1 MNAKI
6 IKTSIALGNMVESR
20 VPVEDLAGRE
30 GGLICVMT
38 DLPAQTVRG
47 FGGAFTES
55 TGVNYNSLSDAD
67 KERFVKAYF
76 SKEDGIGY
84 SVGRITLASAD
95 FGIEDYVNIEE
106 GDKALTS
113 FQIEREKKN
122 VLPLVKDALLQNP
135 ETFLYISPWSAP
147 GFMKDN
153 GIRNRGGKLLPEYRD
168 AWAQYFV
175 RFIEKLGEE
184 GIQISAAT
192 AQNEPNARQTW
203 ESMQYT
209 VEEENQFIRDHL
221 GPKLAGLGIP
231 VMCWDHNKEKLYARA
246 GYMFDDEKTNG
257 YLMGAACH
265 WYSGDHFEQI
275 AALKRKY
282 PDKEVIV
289 SELCVETLSEDEQV
303 SAERYAHEI
312 IGDFNAGLSAFTDW
326 NMLLDKNGGPYHD
339 RNDGGCGAPVR
350 LDAEGNLYFTRIFY
364 YIGHFSKY
372 MQKGARILPTSR
384 FTDKLEALSFVNPDG
399 TVGTVVLNRTDRDYN
414 IRVCHG
420 TECAPVKIEAHS
432 ILTCVY

>member
-6 IKTSIALGNMVESR
+6 VKTSEALGRMVESEALI
-20 VPVEDLAGRE
+20 EDLKSRE

-38 DLPAQTVRG
+38 KCPRQTVRG

-55 TGVNYNSLSDAD
+55 TGVNYNSLSESN

-76 SKEDGIGY
+76 SPEGIGY

-95 FGIEDYVNIEE
+95 FGVEDYINVEE
-106 GDKALTS
+106 GDGALKS
-113 FQIEREKKN
+113 FNIEREKKN
-122 VLPLVKDALLQNP
+122 ILPLVKAALSESP
-135 ETFLYISPWSAP
+135 DMFMYISPWSAP
-147 GFMKDN
+147 AFMKDN
-153 GIRNRGGKLLPEYRD
+153 GIRNRGGKLLPEYRE
-168 AWAQYFV
+168 AWSNYFV
-175 RFIEKLGEE
+175 RFIEKLNDE
-184 GIQISAAT
+184 GVKISAAT

-209 VEEENQFIRDHL
+209 TEEENDFIRDHL
-221 GPKLAGLGIP
+221 GPALEKKGVK
-231 VMCWDHNKEKLYARA
+231 VMCWDHNKEKLYSRA
-246 GYMFDDEKTNG
+246 SYMFDDEKTNC

-275 AALKRKY
+275 EALKSMY
-282 PDKEVIV
+282 PDKEIIV
-289 SELCVETLSEDEQV
+289 SELCVETLGEDDQV

-326 NMLLDKNGGPYHD
+326 NMLLDKDGGPYHD

-350 LDAEGNLYFTRIFY
+350 VDEKGNLVFTRIFH

-372 MQKGARILPTSR
+372 MKKGAKILPTSR
-384 FTDKLEALSFVNPDG
+384 FNDKLEALSFANPDG
-399 TVGTVVLNRTDRDYN
+399 EIGTVVLNRTDRDYN
-414 IRVCHG
+414 IRICHDND
-420 TECAPVKIEAHS
+420 CVPVKIEGHS
-432 ILTCVY
+432 ILTCLF